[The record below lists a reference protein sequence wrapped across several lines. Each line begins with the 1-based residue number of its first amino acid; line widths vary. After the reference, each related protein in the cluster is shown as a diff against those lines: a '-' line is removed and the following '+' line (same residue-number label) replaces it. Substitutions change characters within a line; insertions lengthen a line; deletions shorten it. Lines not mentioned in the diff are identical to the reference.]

1 MQENHIFVKF
11 EGDKLTLS
19 IEAVKEWVSRYKT
32 IIENVE
38 KMMNRAETLR
48 DKISSP
54 QSVNIDGMPHGN
66 SYNGDRLGNLVVK
79 CTSIEEE
86 IQREMTKARAIY
98 KEIDT
103 AIKKIDGPGWPDE
116 KVVLQMKYLDLL
128 GWDDINDVLW
138 LSKPDYIER
147 YESFRRRTFKIHRS
161 ALFSLAEI
169 IVSDITVQENNT
181 KRSNKK

>member
-54 QSVNIDGMPHGN
+54 QSANIDGMPHGN
-66 SYNGDRLGNLVVK
+66 SYNGDHLGNLVVK
-79 CTSIEEE
+79 CTGIEEE

-103 AIKKIDGPGWPDE
+103 AIKKIDGPG
-116 KVVLQMKYLDLL
+116 
-128 GWDDINDVLW
+128 
-138 LSKPDYIER
+138 
-147 YESFRRRTFKIHRS
+147 
-161 ALFSLAEI
+161 
-169 IVSDITVQENNT
+169 
-181 KRSNKK
+181 